1 MKEHMEV
8 KINKLKQKICMFV
21 YVCVPEERQRLCPGK
36 TVYKCE
42 TRLLNLTFSAQ
53 WELLKIESGIWNTQ
67 WHKDSWTFKYT
78 RTFGN

>member
-53 WELLKIESGIWNTQ
+53 WGAIEDRIRNLKHPMTQ
-67 WHKDSWTFKYT
+67 RQLNF
-78 RTFGN
+78 